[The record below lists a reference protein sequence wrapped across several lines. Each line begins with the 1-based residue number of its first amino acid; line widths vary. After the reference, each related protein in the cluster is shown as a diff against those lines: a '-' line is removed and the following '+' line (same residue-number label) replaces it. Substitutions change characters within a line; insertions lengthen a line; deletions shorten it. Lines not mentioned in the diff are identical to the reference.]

1 MLYIISIFSIN
12 FTGKSINPYMRIKL
26 FLSPFIILALTYCCS
41 CGKDHDIEPIVNVS
55 RDIIEVGNEVGY
67 FDTVE
72 ISSNVRWTIRLSE
85 GAEKWLLAVPSIS
98 LEGGNSIVTIRVTA
112 NNYVPSQTATL
123 SILPD
128 GSDVPARQIT
138 ITRKLFNIE
147 WKKCYGG
154 QGEDYFDAM
163 TALPNGQIVFSG
175 FTQSGDGDALGYS
188 GSFKS
193 WVFRSNSDGAM
204 IWQKQEVG
212 TTGFIGGQSRSVA
225 ATSDGGTVSAG
236 YVNVNYNLGASV
248 ARYDANG
255 NVIWNK
261 TYGGTGSDQAYRIIN
276 TADGGFLVSGETNSQ
291 DGDVKLNHGAID
303 LWVFKLD
310 ANGNLMW
317 EKTFGGTGD
326 DIIGVIAACSDGGYV
341 LSGMS
346 KSNGSGDVPASHGNE
361 DLFVVKLDA
370 AGNKVWTKTFGGS
383 LREDSGSVIGDT
395 DGGCIIASCTNS
407 TDGDLVGR
415 KLNPYWNT
423 SIRDMWIFK
432 LNKDGQ
438 IVWQITPGGS
448 GEDFAN
454 SLVRMPNGN
463 IAIAGSSASS
473 DGDVTGNR
481 GDHDVWVVVLNS
493 RGKKLWQR
501 TFGSYTGDYNH
512 HIEATADGS
521 LLVANS
527 TRGNALDVSGN
538 HGNTDAWVLKLK

>member
-1 MLYIISIFSIN
+1 MRSKFFLY
-12 FTGKSINPYMRIKL
+12 
-26 FLSPFIILALTYCCS
+26 PFIILALLYCSS
-41 CGKDHDIEPIVNVS
+41 CGKDDDNYVEPIIDVS
-55 RDIIEVGNEVGY
+55 RDIVEVGNEVAY
-67 FDTVE
+67 YDTVG
-72 ISSNVRWTIRLSE
+72 ITSNVRWTVGLSE
-85 GAEKWLLAVPSIS
+85 GAEKWLMAAPSVSVDGIS
-98 LEGGNSIVTIRVTA
+98 KVLDIRVVA
-112 NNYVPSQTATL
+112 NNYLPSQTATI
-123 SILPD
+123 SIMPE
-128 GSDVPARQIT
+128 GSEVPVRQIT
-138 ITRKLFNIE
+138 ITRKYFSLD
-147 WKKCYGG
+147 WKRCYGG

-212 TTGFIGGQSRSVA
+212 TTGFIGGQYRSVA

-236 YVNVNYNLGASV
+236 YVNVNYSFDASV

-261 TYGGTGSDQAYRIIN
+261 TYGGTGSDQAYSIIN
-276 TADGGFLVSGETNSQ
+276 TADGGFLVSGESNSQ

-310 ANGNLMW
+310 ANGNLIW
-317 EKTFGGTGD
+317 EKTFGGAGD
-326 DIIGVIAACSDGGYV
+326 DIMGVIAACSDGGYV
-341 LSGMS
+341 MSSMS
-346 KSNGSGDVPASHGNE
+346 KSNATGDVPASHGNE

-383 LREDSGSVIGDT
+383 LREDAGSIIGDT
-395 DGGCIIASCTNS
+395 DGGCIIAGCTNS
-407 TDGDLVGR
+407 TDGDLAAR

-423 SIRDMWIFK
+423 SIRDTWIFK

-438 IVWQITPGGS
+438 IVWQVNPGGS

-463 IAIAGSSASS
+463 IAIAGSSASN
-473 DGDVTGNR
+473 DGDVTSNR

-501 TFGSYTGDYNH
+501 SFGSYNGDYNH

-527 TRGNALDVSGN
+527 TRGNAIDVSGN
-538 HGNTDAWVLKLK
+538 HGNTDAWVFKLK